1 MGYYYHATPV
11 NGGLHVPAENQAAL
25 LRALQEA
32 LDDEPTLGGIS
43 FTDIPGVVEVL
54 RDNGFF
60 IHEIEDGA
68 LVLTGWGAEGDP
80 ASGYPTVGA
89 KIHDTHP
96 ESIITVFHEHST
108 PHTGGSD
115 AGVMVFDDY
124 EGDYLFLTSHGHRI
138 PQSGAVEDTVRL
150 IQVREFTDPAH
161 NVAVQTAE
169 YLPVRELALTQY
181 PAHIIA
187 TDVFTTIHHFVN
199 AYEHP
204 DAEYGSGAPEPADYS
219 NSLSSGEMKG
229 ALASATRLVERL
241 SRSQDRNQKR
251 EC

>member
-25 LRALQEA
+25 LRGLQEA
-32 LDDEPTLGGIS
+32 LEDEPTLGGMS
-43 FTDIPGVVEVL
+43 FTGIPGVVEVL

-60 IHEIEDGA
+60 IREDGGA
-68 LVLTGWGAEGDP
+68 LILTGWGAEGDP
-80 ASGYPTVGA
+80 ATGYPAVGL

-96 ESIITVFHEHST
+96 ETIITVFHEHST
-108 PHTGGSD
+108 PTPADG
-115 AGVMVFDDY
+115 GVMVFDDY
-124 EGDYLFLTSHGHRI
+124 EGYYLFLASHGHRI
-138 PQSGAVEDTVRL
+138 PQSGVVVDTVRL
-150 IQVREFTDPAH
+150 VKVREFTDLAH

-169 YLPVRELALTQY
+169 YLPVRELPLTQY
-181 PAHIIA
+181 PAHIVSM
-187 TDVFTTIHHFVN
+187 DVFMMIHHFVN

-204 DAEYGSGAPEPADYS
+204 DAGSGAPELADYS

-241 SRSQDRNQKR
+241 SRSQGRNQGRK
-251 EC
+251 C

>member
-25 LRALQEA
+25 LRGLQEA
-32 LDDEPTLGGIS
+32 LEDEPTLGGIS

-68 LVLTGWGAEGDP
+68 LALTGWGAEGDP

-96 ESIITVFHEHST
+96 ESIITVFHEHSA
-108 PHTGGSD
+108 PHADGSD

-124 EGDYLFLTSHGHRI
+124 EGDYLFLASHGHRI
-138 PQSGAVEDTVRL
+138 PQSGVVVWWIRCGWL
-150 IQVREFTDPAH
+150 RC
-161 NVAVQTAE
+161 
-169 YLPVRELALTQY
+169 
-181 PAHIIA
+181 
-187 TDVFTTIHHFVN
+187 
-199 AYEHP
+199 
-204 DAEYGSGAPEPADYS
+204 GS
-219 NSLSSGEMKG
+219 
-229 ALASATRLVERL
+229 
-241 SRSQDRNQKR
+241 SRTWRTMLLFRPRSICR
-251 EC
+251 